1 MTLSTIV
8 APQLPFLRRYARAVS
23 GNQASGDTYVV
34 AMLEALIEDP
44 KLFDRTLEPKTA
56 IYQAFSRI
64 WNAMPLNAKASAP
77 SMSSSA
83 ERRLEEI
90 TAMPRQAFLLTAVE
104 GFSIEQ
110 AAKVLETTPF
120 EFSKLVEEAGREI
133 SAQLSTSVLIIED
146 EPIIALDLETLVKDL
161 GHTVAANARTRDE
174 AVEMAHRLKPG
185 LVLADIKLADGSSGL
200 DAVHDILQSFDVPVI
215 FITAYPESLL
225 TGERPE
231 PTFLIVKPFGED
243 MVRAIVS
250 QALFFDAK
258 ALKENATAA

>member
-1 MTLSTIV
+1 
-8 APQLPFLRRYARAVS
+8 
-23 GNQASGDTYVV
+23 
-34 AMLEALIEDP
+34 
-44 KLFDRTLEPKTA
+44 
-56 IYQAFSRI
+56 
-64 WNAMPLNAKASAP
+64 
-77 SMSSSA
+77 
-83 ERRLEEI
+83 
-90 TAMPRQAFLLTAVE
+90 
-104 GFSIEQ
+104 
-110 AAKVLETTPF
+110 
-120 EFSKLVEEAGREI
+120 
-133 SAQLSTSVLIIED
+133 
-146 EPIIALDLETLVKDL
+146 
-161 GHTVAANARTRDE
+161 
-174 AVEMAHRLKPG
+174 MAHRLKPG